1 MNNIDNLIN
10 TSNNNNYYYNN
21 IDIHNCFILLD
32 DISSYTNIKINFN
45 RLSGNGWHK
54 YIYKY
59 KSKI

>member
-10 TSNNNNYYYNN
+10 TSNNNNNYYYNN

-45 RLSGNGWHK
+45 RLSGNG
-54 YIYKY
+54 
-59 KSKI
+59 